1 MSTILEA
8 LKKSERERKL
18 SDLPT
23 LSDMPAMEEPS
34 PFKWIGL
41 TLLGLAIVS
50 VLAAVIVMV
59 FMSSEA
65 PSRAVSDG
73 VLSPVDSVAQTTL
86 SVLSYSESANQRF
99 AIINEKLVREGDF
112 LSTGIKVEEI
122 QLDRVILNVR
132 GERMSLQP

>member
-23 LSDMPAMEEPS
+23 LSDMPAIEEPR
-34 PFKWIGL
+34 PFKWVGL
-41 TLLGLAIVS
+41 TLLGLAFVS
-50 VLAAVIVMV
+50 VLAAIIVIT
-59 FMSSEA
+59 FMPSGTPPPGASSEL
-65 PSRAVSDG
+65 
-73 VLSPVDSVAQTTL
+73 LSPADSVAQTTL

-122 QLDRVILNVR
+122 RFDRVILNVR
-132 GERMSLQP
+132 GERISLQP

>member
-18 SDLPT
+18 SDIPT
-23 LSDMPAMEEPS
+23 LSDMQPLEEPS

-41 TLLGLAIVS
+41 TLLSLAIVS
-50 VLAAVIVMV
+50 VLAAVIVLT
-59 FMSSEA
+59 FMPRDTGLQGLPGEIA
-65 PSRAVSDG
+65 
-73 VLSPVDSVAQTTL
+73 SPADSVAQATL
-86 SVLSYSESANQRF
+86 SVLSYSEKPSQRF

-122 QLDRVILNVR
+122 KPDRVILNVR
-132 GERMSLQP
+132 GDRMSLQP